1 MTTDA
6 HQENGKSRLRFDGAM
21 LTNVGA
27 VRTLNED
34 VVLYVTP
41 PGNTGTAALAL
52 VADGMGGHAAG
63 EVASALA
70 AETIRRVFFEIK
82 GPVPQVF
89 ASAFNAANQAILQW
103 GEDHPECKGMGT
115 TCTAVALQDDGAWL
129 AHIGDSRAYL
139 LRNNALS
146 QLSSDQTLVAQLVRE
161 GKLTEEDAR
170 TSPVSNVILQ
180 ALGVNAAI
188 EPIIWGEPLP
198 LLADDI
204 VLLCTDGLSGL
215 VSDDDIAKIIGRL
228 PPNEA
233 CEALIAEAIAAGGHD
248 NISVG
253 VLRVTPEAPLQP
265 DATRSTRQ
273 LEAPP

>member
-1 MTTDA
+1 
-6 HQENGKSRLRFDGAM
+6 
-21 LTNVGA
+21 
-27 VRTLNED
+27 
-34 VVLYVTP
+34 
-41 PGNTGTAALAL
+41 
-52 VADGMGGHAAG
+52 
-63 EVASALA
+63 
-70 AETIRRVFFEIK
+70 
-82 GPVPQVF
+82 
-89 ASAFNAANQAILQW
+89 
-103 GEDHPECKGMGT
+103 MGT

-170 TSPVSNVILQ
+170 TSPVNNVILQ

-188 EPIIWGEPLP
+188 EPVIWGEPLP

-253 VLRVTPEAPLQP
+253 VLRVTPEARRQP